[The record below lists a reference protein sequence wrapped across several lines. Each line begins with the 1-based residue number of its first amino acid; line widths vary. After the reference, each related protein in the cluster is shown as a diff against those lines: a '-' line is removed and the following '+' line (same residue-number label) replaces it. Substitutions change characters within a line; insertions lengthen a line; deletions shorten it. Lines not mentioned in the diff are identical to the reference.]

1 MGTSSGEV
9 TTTLRMPL
17 LSDSIEWLHHPLCV
31 QALYMQ
37 LQPPAFPLTLSPSA
51 LPPFFSPASSQ
62 PEPPGDP
69 GEGQPFCTAS
79 PVRLADARGT
89 MDFWRIPF
97 FPAASQKLGAASE
110 DAVFGPG
117 TGSPNK
123 SIFCGCWEGDNC
135 FHLANVRCQHQCFL
149 SEANVWL
156 RRQCQA
162 KYFLCIKIPLIF

>member
-1 MGTSSGEV
+1 MSGSTILSV
-9 TTTLRMPL
+9 FKHFTCSCNRLPFPSPSPPL
-17 LSDSIEWLHHPLCV
+17 PSLPASHL
-31 QALYMQ
+31 
-37 LQPPAFPLTLSPSA
+37 PPLSPH
-51 LPPFFSPASSQ
+51 
-62 PEPPGDP
+62 PPGTLERDAAL
-69 GEGQPFCTAS
+69 CTAS